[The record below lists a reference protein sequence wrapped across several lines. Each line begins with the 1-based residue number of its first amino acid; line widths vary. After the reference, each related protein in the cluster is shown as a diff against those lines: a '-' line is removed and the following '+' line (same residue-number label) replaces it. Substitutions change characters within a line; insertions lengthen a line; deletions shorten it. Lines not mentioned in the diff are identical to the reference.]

1 MITQAI
7 LSFVFSLL
15 RLVLD
20 ILPDFSWSLDTSAG
34 GYFLSIVSL
43 VSYMLP
49 VDTITLIIGITLD
62 LLLLRI
68 IVAGIRTLWD
78 LIPIL

>member
-7 LSFVFSLL
+7 LSFIFSLL
-15 RLVLD
+15 RVVLD

-34 GYFLSIVSL
+34 SYFLSIVSL

-49 VDTITLIIGITLD
+49 VDTVTMIIGITLD
-62 LLLLRI
+62 FLLLRI
-68 IVAGIRTLWD
+68 IIAGIRALWD